1 MINMFKNKKGFIGA
15 IGDDLPSLIPIFLG
29 LIIFFAVFLST
40 YNTYKTST
48 GLYSLEQE
56 AISIS
61 MILKS
66 EPLIPDYNLFMKT
79 CNKVSTNKKWNAFII
94 ELDLNTELQ
103 DTLKINSPDEIY
115 NTQIK
120 TFQEPPP
127 ISKINKYICDDN
139 KDNLIELL
147 NTSDA
152 TTKKIT
158 YLYPITLQ
166 DGRYAKPA
174 RLYVIVSEEQ
184 KSV

>member
-1 MINMFKNKKGFIGA
+1 MVKNKKGFIGA

-40 YNTYKTST
+40 YNTYKTNT

-79 CNKVSTNKKWNAFII
+79 CNKVSTTKKWNAFIVDLP
-94 ELDLNTELQ
+94 LDTNQQEILS
-103 DTLKINSPDEIY
+103 INDPDNLY
-115 NTQIK
+115 GNQIK
-120 TFQEPPP
+120 IFPEDPATNPP
-127 ISKINKYICDDN
+127 KRYICDDN
-139 KDNLIELL
+139 LENLTNLL
-147 NTSDA
+147 NIKDA

-166 DGRYAKPA
+166 DGKFAKPA

-184 KSV
+184 KDV

>member
-1 MINMFKNKKGFIGA
+1 MFKNKKGFIGA

-61 MILKS
+61 MNLKS

-94 ELDLNTELQ
+94 DLPLD
-103 DTLKINSPDEIY
+103 INSQETLSINNPDNIY
-115 NTQIK
+115 QNQIK
-120 TFQEPPP
+120 EFP
-127 ISKINKYICDDN
+127 ITNLSGAITYKKYICDDN
-139 KDNLIELL
+139 LENLTELL
-147 NTSDA
+147 NISDS

-184 KSV
+184 KDI

>member
-1 MINMFKNKKGFIGA
+1 MVKNKKGFIGA

-94 ELDLNTELQ
+94 DLDLNTDNQ
-103 DTLKINSPDEIY
+103 NTLNISRPDIIY
-115 NTQIK
+115 TEQIK
-120 TFQEPPP
+120 TFTETPPA
-127 ISKINKYICDDN
+127 INPKKYICDDN
-139 KDNLIELL
+139 QENLEDLL
-147 NTSDA
+147 NISDS

-166 DGRYAKPA
+166 DGIY
-174 RLYVIVSEEQ
+174 
-184 KSV
+184 